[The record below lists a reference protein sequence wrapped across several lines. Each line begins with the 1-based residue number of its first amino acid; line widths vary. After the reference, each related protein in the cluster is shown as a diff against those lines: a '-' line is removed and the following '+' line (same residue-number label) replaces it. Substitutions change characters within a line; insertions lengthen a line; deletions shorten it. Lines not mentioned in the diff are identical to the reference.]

1 MNKSLLRKSR
11 AYYKINP
18 AYSNCPS
25 CKSSGTLMK
34 SHSRN
39 FGEKILNNVTILR
52 YYRCK
57 QCGWRGLLR
66 TVKFTSASLG
76 VVVLYLLLVSGAAL
90 ITYQILKRLL

>member
-18 AYSNCPS
+18 AYSSCPS

-39 FGEKILNNVTILR
+39 LGEKIINNISIYR
-52 YYRCK
+52 FYRCK

-66 TVKFTSASLG
+66 TVAFTSSSIG
-76 VVVLYLLLVSGAAL
+76 VVFLYLLLVSGAAF